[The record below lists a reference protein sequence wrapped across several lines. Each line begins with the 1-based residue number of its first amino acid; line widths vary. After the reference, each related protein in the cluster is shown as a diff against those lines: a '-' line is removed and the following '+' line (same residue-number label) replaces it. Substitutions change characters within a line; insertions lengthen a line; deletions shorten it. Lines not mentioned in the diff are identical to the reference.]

1 MPRINLLP
9 WREQQRTE
17 RKKAFGVGVVGA
29 MIGAAVVYG
38 AGLLMMNA
46 MIDSQQ
52 GRNNTLRD
60 EIKFLDKQIEQINS
74 LEAQKQQFIAR
85 MQIIE
90 KLQRSRPEIVH
101 VFDTFVKTI
110 PDGTYL
116 TALTQNDQRF
126 KIQGVAQ
133 SSTRVSSFMR
143 SLAASEWLKD
153 PELEVVESKR
163 GNTTGS
169 DFTLFARQ
177 VTTAGDVAAS
187 GAAAGNK
194 KAPARRTK

>member
-17 RKKAFGVGVVGA
+17 RKKAFGVG
-29 MIGAAVVYG
+29 MIGAGVAAAAVYG
-38 AGLLMMNA
+38 AGLLMMGA
-46 MIDSQQ
+46 MIDSQE
-52 GRNNTLRD
+52 GRNTLLRS
-60 EIKFLDKQIEQINS
+60 EIKVLDKQIEQINS

-153 PELEVVESKR
+153 PELEVVENKK

-169 DFTLFARQ
+169 DFTLYARQ
-177 VTTAGDVAAS
+177 VTTAGEVASTAAAS
-187 GAAAGNK
+187 KK

>member
-9 WREQQRTE
+9 WREQQRAE
-17 RKKAFGVGVVGA
+17 RKKAFGVGMVGA
-29 MIGAAVVYG
+29 MIGAAAVYG

-46 MIDSQQ
+46 MIDSQD
-52 GRNNTLRD
+52 GRNNLLRD
-60 EIKFLDKQIEQINS
+60 EIKVLDKQIEQINS

-177 VTTAGDVAAS
+177 VTTAGDEPAG
-187 GAAAGNK
+187 GAAKNTR